1 MTSIIRYL
9 IRLSPR
15 NQKMQMWFQFL
26 KKKDPR
32 NVENYR
38 PVSILP
44 NLLRI
49 YERYL
54 YDEMYEYFKHIL
66 SKWQCGFHKG
76 FSTQN
81 CLLVMTEK
89 WQKCLGKGD
98 VNGAILADLLK
109 VFDCILHKHLIAKLA
124 AYGFDYQSLRIMES
138 FLSNREQRTKINN
151 SFCRFSEMIYGVP
164 QGSILGPLLFNI
176 YICYIFFDTIECDIA
191 R

>member
-1 MTSIIRYL
+1 M
-9 IRLSPR
+9 RLSPR
-15 NQKMQMWFQFL
+15 NQKMQMSFQFL